1 MGKEVRMN
9 LFEINEK
16 ILNCFRISDDEVVDE
31 ETGEVLDSKYL
42 DNLELQ
48 FDEKVE
54 NIAKW
59 IKNLDSDAKQLK
71 EQKMIFAA
79 RQKAAENKRDSLKK
93 YLDSVLQGNAWDK
106 SSDKSVK
113 ISYRSSQKVEIT
125 GDVPKEYLIKQ
136 EPKIDVA
143 GIKEALK
150 TGKKVKGADL
160 IINNNIQ
167 IK

>member
-1 MGKEVRMN
+1 MN
-9 LFEINEK
+9 LFEINSK
-16 ILNCFRISDDEVVDE
+16 LMSSFRISESEAVDE
-31 ETGEVLDSKYL
+31 ETGEILDAKYL
-42 DNLELQ
+42 DVLELQ

-93 YLDSVLQGNAWDK
+93 YLYSILQGNAWDR

-113 ISYRSSQKVEIT
+113 ISYRTSQKVEIT
-125 GDVPKEYLIKQ
+125 GDVPKKYLIEQ
-136 EPKIDVA
+136 EPKIDIA
-143 GIKEALK
+143 GIKEVLK
-150 TGKKVKGADL
+150 TGKKVEGADL
-160 IINNNIQ
+160 VINNNIQ

>member
-1 MGKEVRMN
+1 MN
-9 LFEINEK
+9 LFEINSK
-16 ILNCFRISDDEVVDE
+16 LMSCFRISESEAVDE
-31 ETGEVLDSKYL
+31 ETGEILDAKYL
-42 DNLELQ
+42 DDLEMQ

-79 RQKAAENKRDSLKK
+79 RQKAAENKRDSLKN
-93 YLDSVLQGNAWDK
+93 YLDSVLQGYPWDR

-125 GDVPKEYLIKQ
+125 GDVPRKYLLKQ

-143 GIKEALK
+143 AIKEALK
-150 TGKKVKGADL
+150 AGKRVKGADL

>member
-1 MGKEVRMN
+1 
-9 LFEINEK
+9 
-16 ILNCFRISDDEVVDE
+16 
-31 ETGEVLDSKYL
+31 
-42 DNLELQ
+42 
-48 FDEKVE
+48 
-54 NIAKW
+54 
-59 IKNLDSDAKQLK
+59 
-71 EQKMIFAA
+71 MIFAA

-93 YLDSVLQGNAWDK
+93 YLDSVLQGNAWDR

-113 ISYRSSQKVEIT
+113 ISYRTSQKVEIT

-143 GIKEALK
+143 GIKEVLK
-150 TGKKVKGADL
+150 AGKKVKGADL